1 MNFRVWKKIKKQL
14 PFTKEKEEEATF
26 RPKRDDKSK
35 EERHS
40 ESTVQSSKDIQH
52 QSLSNQLPAAEEEEE
67 EAASSNG
74 IEPIQDTRIPVQ
86 ENQLTSATTTTSSS
100 QDYDQDHILNVL
112 HQLPEQWIRK
122 EMKLHIIA
130 DKKDATWI
138 TKRVFQ
144 DVERGLITA
153 QFTVKESNHKCDI
166 TVILKIADGLASF
179 PSAVTAVNPILS
191 FILTDIKSEAI
202 SRRKRKIK
210 DGSD

>member
-14 PFTKEKEEEATF
+14 SFTKEKEEATL
-26 RPKRDDKSK
+26 RPKRDDESK

-40 ESTVQSSKDIQH
+40 ESNVQPYKDIQE
-52 QSLSNQLPAAEEEEE
+52 QSLSNQLPAKEGEE
-67 EAASSNG
+67 EAATSNEM
-74 IEPIQDTRIPVQ
+74 EPIQDTRMPVE
-86 ENQLTSATTTTSSS
+86 ENQLTSAMTTTTSS
-100 QDYDQDHILNVL
+100 QDYDQDYILKVL

-122 EMKLHIIA
+122 EMKLHVIA

-166 TVILKIADGLASF
+166 TFILKSADGLASF
-179 PSAVTAVNPILS
+179 PSAVTAINPVLS
-191 FILTDIKSEAI
+191 FILTDIKSQVI
-202 SRRKRKIK
+202 SRRKTKIK
-210 DGSD
+210 SKEGY

>member
-14 PFTKEKEEEATF
+14 SSTKEKEEATL
-26 RPKRDDKSK
+26 RPKRDDESK
-35 EERHS
+35 EKRHS
-40 ESTVQSSKDIQH
+40 ESNVQSYKDIQE
-52 QSLSNQLPAAEEEEE
+52 QSLSNQLPAKEGEE
-67 EAASSNG
+67 EAAMPNE
-74 IEPIQDTRIPVQ
+74 IEPIQDTQIPAE
-86 ENQLTSATTTTSSS
+86 ENQLTSATTTTTSSK
-100 QDYDQDHILNVL
+100 DYDQDYILNVL
-112 HQLPEQWIRK
+112 HHLPEQWIRK
-122 EMKLHIIA
+122 EMKLHVIA

-166 TVILKIADGLASF
+166 TFILKIADGLASF
-179 PSAVTAVNPILS
+179 PSAVTAVNPVLS

-210 DGSD
+210 DGSN

>member
-14 PFTKEKEEEATF
+14 SFTKEKEEATL
-26 RPKRDDKSK
+26 RPKRDDESK

-40 ESTVQSSKDIQH
+40 ESNVQPYKDIQE
-52 QSLSNQLPAAEEEEE
+52 QSLSNQLPAKEGEE
-67 EAASSNG
+67 EAATSNEM
-74 IEPIQDTRIPVQ
+74 EPIQDTRMPVE
-86 ENQLTSATTTTSSS
+86 ENQLTSAMTTTTSS
-100 QDYDQDHILNVL
+100 QDYDQDYILKVL

-122 EMKLHIIA
+122 EMKLHVIA

-166 TVILKIADGLASF
+166 TFILKIDDGLASF
-179 PSAVTAVNPILS
+179 PSAVTAINPVLS

-210 DGSD
+210 DGSN